1 MTFNELQ
8 NYLYT
13 FVTQNKKIKTFIEF
27 IDYVIYVFVV
37 LYFLNKLI
45 PFPSFFDAFLYYLW
59 FILFLLAAIS
69 KKYVSVI
76 ILLVNSIICSLN
88 ELFLT
93 LIQSIYISNFNYNA
107 SFSLWKTVISI
118 LINFLFCFFALI
130 LFKKE
135 TNK

>member
-1 MTFNELQ
+1 MTFSKLQ
-8 NYLYT
+8 DYLYT

-27 IDYVIYVFVV
+27 IDYIIYVFVV

-45 PFPSFFDAFLYYLW
+45 TFPSFFDAFLYYLW
-59 FILFLLAAIS
+59 FILFIVAAVS

-76 ILLVNSIICSLN
+76 VLLVNSIICSLN

-93 LIQSIYISNFNYNA
+93 LIQLIYIPNINYNA
-107 SFSLWKTVISI
+107 SVSLWKTMISV
-118 LINFLFCFFALI
+118 LINFFFCFFAFI

>member
-1 MTFNELQ
+1 MTFSELQ
-8 NYLYT
+8 NYLYS
-13 FVTQNKKIKTFIEF
+13 FVTQNKKIKTFIDS
-27 IDYVIYVFVV
+27 IDYIIYVFVV

-59 FILFLLAAIS
+59 FILFIVAAVS
-69 KKYVSVI
+69 KKYIPVI
-76 ILLVNSIICSLN
+76 VLLVNSIICSLN

-93 LIQSIYISNFNYNA
+93 LIQSIYISNFNYNP
-107 SFSLWKTVISI
+107 SVSLWKTVTSI
-118 LINFLFCFFALI
+118 LINFFFCFFTFI